1 MPSPPP
7 SVPAESTLPLNLFH
21 VLEEEYVAIHE
32 PLPADYPDWSVKQ
45 DQVNAKEI
53 IEALEKAA
61 KEPPGRP
68 DPATEFS
75 RHLLRQINDGPDK
88 TWVSQLTDDS
98 LVDALNALLDRPTL
112 YNAQAV
118 RTVELRDETREFAR
132 VHCPKDRVDLHGD
145 DRRRFN
151 RLLLEDAYPKAMKRI
166 NNVRI
171 DAIIAKIHA
180 TPTAALCLSGGGIRS
195 GTFALGILQGLAK
208 RGLLSQFHYLST
220 VSGGGYIGSWLTAW
234 SHRHEHRL
242 DGVINELSKQSGS
255 KLEPGPEPLRHLREY
270 SNFVAPR
277 PNLTSADIWSFVAT
291 YIRNLLINWA
301 ALIPLVLAV
310 LLLPRIVVAALYYAS
325 AGAAPHWLVVYGLL
339 VVGIVLSVIGVFH
352 VTVNRPSR
360 SDLLLP
366 NPRLR
371 AHRDQGSFLRRSL
384 APTVVAAVCLTTFWA
399 WYRAGGT
406 AEPPSWSWL
415 RWLATFVSTLPW
427 PRWLATFVSTLP
439 LLGVVLVMVGIIVYL
454 LAIALA
460 FITLGHRPAAA
471 DLWAAVV
478 TGGGGGLLAW
488 LLMTSVFAE
497 PAPGRYALLP
507 DAAWYA
513 CLAVPA
519 YLLVFFGATAIFVAT
534 TSKRRATN
542 WDKRWLAIEDEDRE
556 WLGRYGGWLLIM
568 ALGWVAAS
576 GLVVFGPILLLAS
589 PKLLTAFGGVSGVV
603 AVLGGKSVL
612 SPATDKNAQAQGWKA
627 VLFEHALSIAAM
639 IFLAVF
645 VATLSLLTSMGVAKL
660 MDALALVPGSGWSIA
675 TALRYT
681 GQFAIL
687 YFSPIGL
694 LGTLA
699 LLTAGVGFFA
709 GWMINLNNFSL
720 HAAYRTR
727 IIRAFLG
734 ASRRATERLPNPFTG
749 FDPQDN
755 VQMHEL
761 RPGLLREASFH
772 LGGLTGL
779 VVKLRD
785 ADKAGNTDAF
795 SQQLYRQLSER
806 TQRLLSNH
814 SDRNPPSQS
823 LKRNLLED
831 LNRLLDGDPGLL
843 GIDAFAQAQ
852 SSEHARKLVA
862 ALLREDRK
870 SSPVSIP
877 ALNQELSQKLPR
889 HGRANAMLV
898 LNRAILDSIYTTEL
912 VPLHGPPPPYRLLHV
927 IGTALNLVGGK
938 RLAWQQRR
946 AESFSISPLHC
957 GSLYR
962 GYRRSRTYGG
972 LDGISLG
979 TAVTISGA
987 AVSSNMGY
995 HSSSVAVTFALTLFN
1010 ARLGW
1015 WLGNPGAAGGGYT
1028 RFALPPYRRA
1038 FPRLSLAPLV
1048 MEAFGLTDD
1057 TSRYV
1062 LLSDGGHFD
1071 NLGLYEMVLRRCR
1084 FIVVVDA
1091 SQDENVTFD
1100 DLGATVRKIRIDF
1113 GIDIVFEQPVAL
1125 YKKGHPEIKKGNGR
1139 YCAVATI
1146 HYPDGDNR
1154 LGVLLYIKPGIL
1166 GDEPRDVL
1174 QYASAN
1180 PAFPHQPTLDQFF
1193 DESQFE
1199 SYRRLGEHVV
1209 ASLCGDA
1216 VDGDLTIRDFVKALY
1231 TAHLKPKDPDSPRKV
1246 LDLVEVLYPRTFST
1260 DLSVLFC
1267 KTRNQ

>member
-1 MPSPPP
+1 MPSPPL
-7 SVPAESTLPLNLFH
+7 SVPAEVTTVESTLPLNLFH
-21 VLEEEYVAIHE
+21 VLEEEYVAVHG
-32 PLPADYPDWSVKQ
+32 PLPANHPDWSVKP
-45 DQVNAKEI
+45 DQIINARVI
-53 IEALEKAA
+53 IEALKKAA
-61 KEPPGRP
+61 NEPPGRP

-75 RHLLRQINDGPDK
+75 RHLLRQLPGRPDK
-88 TWVSQLTDDS
+88 RWVSQLTDDS
-98 LVDALNALLDRPTL
+98 LVAVLNDLLAVPTL

-118 RTVELRDETREFAR
+118 QAVELRDETREFAR
-132 VHCPKDRVDLHGD
+132 VHCPKGRVELHGD
-145 DRRRFN
+145 DLRRFN

-166 NNVRI
+166 NDVRMN
-171 DAIIAKIHA
+171 AIIAKIHEA
-180 TPTAALCLSGGGIRS
+180 PTAALCLSGGGIRS
-195 GTFALGILQGLAK
+195 GTFALGIVQGLAK

-242 DGVINELSKQSGS
+242 DGVIHELRKQSDS
-255 KLEPGPEPLRHLREY
+255 QLEPEPEPLRHLREY

-291 YIRNLLINWA
+291 YLRNLLINWA
-301 ALIPLVLAV
+301 ALIPLMLAV
-310 LLLPRIVVAALYYAS
+310 LLLPRIVVAALYES
-325 AGAAPHWLVVYGLL
+325 AGAPLPWIVVYGLL
-339 VVGIVLSVIGVFH
+339 VAGFVLSVIGVFY

-366 NPRLR
+366 SSRLR
-371 AHRDQGSFLRRSL
+371 AHRDQGSFLKYSL
-384 APTVVAAVCLTTFWA
+384 APTVVAAVFLTTFWA

-406 AEPPSWSWL
+406 VEPPSWSWL
-415 RWLATFVSTLPW
+415 RWLTTQVA
-427 PRWLATFVSTLP
+427 TLP
-439 LLGVVLVMVGIIVYL
+439 LWVVLVAVGITVYL

-460 FITLGHRPAAA
+460 FIILRHAPAMA
-471 DLWAAVV
+471 DLSAAVF
-478 TGGGGGLLAW
+478 TGGGGGFLAW

-519 YLLVFFGATAIFVAT
+519 YLLVFFGSAAIFVAA
-534 TSKRRATN
+534 TSKRLAIDWN
-542 WDKRWLAIEDEDRE
+542 KQWFAIEDEDRE
-556 WLGRYGGWLLIM
+556 WLGRYGGWLLII
-568 ALGWVAAS
+568 ALGWVVAS
-576 GLVVFGPILLLAS
+576 GLVVFGPVLLLAS
-589 PKLLTAFGGVSGVV
+589 PKILAAFGGVSGVV
-603 AVLGGKSVL
+603 SVLGGKSAL
-612 SPATDKNAQAQGWKA
+612 SPATDKNARAQGWKA
-627 VLFEHALSIAAM
+627 MLFEHALSIAAM
-639 IFLAVF
+639 IFLAVL
-645 VATLSLLTSMGVAKL
+645 VATLSWLTSLGVAKL
-660 MDALALVPGSGWSIA
+660 MDALALVPGSGWGIA
-675 TALRYT
+675 TVLQYT
-681 GQFAIL
+681 GQFAVL
-687 YFSPIGL
+687 YFSPMWL
-694 LGTLA
+694 LVTLA
-699 LLTAGVGFFA
+699 LLTAGVGFLA
-709 GWMINLNNFSL
+709 GWMINLNKFSL
-720 HAAYRTR
+720 HAAYRAR

-734 ASRRATERLPNPFTG
+734 GSRQATERLPNPFTD

-772 LGGLTGL
+772 PGGLTGL

-785 ADKAGNTDAF
+785 SQKDGNTDEP
-795 SQQLYRQLSER
+795 SQQLYEQLSPG
-806 TQRLLSNH
+806 TQRLLGNH
-814 SDRNPPSQS
+814 SGRNPPSQS

-831 LNRLLDGDPGLL
+831 LNRVLDGDPGLL
-843 GIDAFAQAQ
+843 GIDFFAQAQ
-852 SSEHARKLVA
+852 SSEHTRKLIA
-862 ALLREDRK
+862 TLLREGCE
-870 SSPVSIP
+870 SSVVSP
-877 ALNQELSQKLPR
+877 SASNQVLSEKLPI
-889 HGRANAMLV
+889 HGRTNAMLV

-912 VPLHGPPPPYRLLHV
+912 VPLRGPPPPYRLLHV

-995 HSSSVAVTFALTLFN
+995 HSSSAAVTFALTLFN

-1015 WLGNPGAAGGGYT
+1015 WLGNPGAAGADRRYA

-1084 FIVVVDA
+1084 FIVAVDA
-1091 SQDENVTFD
+1091 SQDEHATFD
-1100 DLGATVRKIRIDF
+1100 DIGATVRKIRIDF
-1113 GIDIVFEQPVAL
+1113 GIDIVFEQPVAI
-1125 YKKGHPEIKKGNGR
+1125 YKKGHPEIEKGNGR

-1146 HYPDGDNR
+1146 HYPDGDDR
-1154 LGVLLYIKPGIL
+1154 LGLLLYIKPGIL

-1174 QYASAN
+1174 QYAIAN
-1180 PAFPHQPTLDQFF
+1180 PAFPHQSTLDQLF

-1216 VDGDLTIRDFVKALY
+1216 IDQDMTIRAFVDRLY
-1231 TAHLKPKDPDSPRKV
+1231 TAHFKRKEPPREV
-1246 LDLVEVLYPRTFST
+1246 LDLVK
-1260 DLSVLFC
+1260 DL
-1267 KTRNQ
+1267 